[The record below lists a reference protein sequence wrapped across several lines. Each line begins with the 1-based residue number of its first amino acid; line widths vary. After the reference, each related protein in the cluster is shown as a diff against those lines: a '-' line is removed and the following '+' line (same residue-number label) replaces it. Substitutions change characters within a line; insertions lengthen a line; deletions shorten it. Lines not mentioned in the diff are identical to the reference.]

1 MTANKVLTLLG
12 FAQRAGAL
20 VSGDMAVKIA
30 LEQSSVRL
38 LIVASDAADRTKTG
52 LLSLAGHKGTDVRI
66 FGSKDALGR
75 AIGKSNR
82 SAVAI
87 KDAQLATA
95 LLRILQEEN

>member
-1 MTANKVLTLLG
+1 MNDDKVFTLLG

-20 VSGDMAVKIA
+20 VSGDMAVKKA
-30 LEQSSVRL
+30 LEQRTVRL
-38 LIVASDAADRTKTG
+38 LIVASDAADRTKSG
-52 LLSLAGHKGTDVRI
+52 LVALAGREGTDVRS